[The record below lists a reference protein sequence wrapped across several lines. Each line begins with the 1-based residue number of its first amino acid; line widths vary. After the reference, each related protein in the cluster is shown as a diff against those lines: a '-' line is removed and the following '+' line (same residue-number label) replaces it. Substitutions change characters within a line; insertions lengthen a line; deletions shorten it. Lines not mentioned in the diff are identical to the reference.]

1 MGFMKQVAESARAAV
16 QAGQP
21 EKAAD
26 IVHYALM
33 EGSGTYDQNMA
44 AIAKA
49 AKDTNPKNRRR

>member
-1 MGFMKQVAESARAAV
+1 MKQVAESARAAV